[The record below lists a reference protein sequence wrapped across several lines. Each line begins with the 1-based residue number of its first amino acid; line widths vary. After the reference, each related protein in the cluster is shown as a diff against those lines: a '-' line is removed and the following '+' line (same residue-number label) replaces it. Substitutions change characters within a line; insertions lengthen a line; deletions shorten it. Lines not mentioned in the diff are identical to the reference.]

1 MGDAGPAM
9 GKQIVIIGGGIIGVS
24 TAYYLTQH
32 HVYNPSIHK
41 IILLEATEL
50 AGGSSGRAGGL
61 LASWATPSCLA
72 PLSFKLH
79 SELAEKYDGAT
90 KWGYRRVHCADMTF
104 QPPSS
109 SSSQTQ
115 ADSSPPS
122 IPDSLD
128 WLNKKPIT
136 HFTEIGNPTTTA
148 QVDPHPLTHHLA
160 SICQS
165 KGVEIIIGASAKS
178 LNHSADGKSLE
189 SVTYEQDG
197 EVKTLNA
204 TDVVLSAGP
213 WSPRL
218 FPRIPMYGVRSH
230 SIILEPTS
238 DLTPYVLFPIFKPAI
253 SCPSSTPKEQ
263 EHQEENSSDKEIDAL
278 ELYPRP
284 AHPGPHTTLYICG
297 PNDYPPLP
305 SSTSSVPVSSSMIE
319 AIKTASALMS
329 PHIKNGRFIK
339 GQACFRPQIRQHAD
353 GEAVGPIVGE
363 VDDVKGLWIA
373 TGHDEWG
380 VQNSQGTGY
389 ILAGMI
395 WGERVEGIDVESLR
409 PKHFIKND

>member
-1 MGDAGPAM
+1 
-9 GKQIVIIGGGIIGVS
+9 
-24 TAYYLTQH
+24 
-32 HVYNPSIHK
+32 
-41 IILLEATEL
+41 
-50 AGGSSGRAGGL
+50 
-61 LASWATPSCLA
+61 
-72 PLSFKLH
+72 
-79 SELAEKYDGAT
+79 
-90 KWGYRRVHCADMTF
+90 MTF

-109 SSSQTQ
+109 ASSRPQ
-115 ADSSPPS
+115 ADSYPLS
-122 IPDSLD
+122 IPDSLT
-128 WLNKKPIT
+128 WLNKKTIT
-136 HFTEIGNPTTTA
+136 HFAEIGNPTTTA
-148 QVDPHPLTHHLA
+148 QVDPHSLTHHLA
-160 SICQS
+160 SICES

-178 LNHSADGKSLE
+178 LDYSSNGKSLE

-204 TDVVLSAGP
+204 TDLVLAAGP

-218 FPRIPMYGVRSH
+218 FPRIPMCGVRSH
-230 SIILEPTS
+230 SIILEPAS
-238 DLTPYVLFPIFKPAI
+238 KLTPYVLFPIFKPAV
-253 SCPSSTPKEQ
+253 SCPSSNLEEQ
-263 EHQEENSSDKEIDAL
+263 KSKRETSSETQIDAL

-284 AHPGPHTTLYICG
+284 SHPGPNTTLYICG

-305 SSTSSVPVSSSMIE
+305 SSTSSVPVSGPMIA
-319 AIKTASALMS
+319 AIKTVSALMS

-389 ILAGMI
+389 LLAGMV
-395 WGERVEGIDVESLR
+395 WGQRPEEIDVESLK
-409 PKHFIKND
+409 PKHFIKNN